1 MNDSLFKSW
10 VPKWASILM
19 YLFIFFPALFIN
31 GAYSS
36 NAAEMVSG
44 LGIISEH
51 VMFATFMS
59 AIGLVIA
66 GPFLVSVL
74 RTFSKRFIFIVGFS
88 ALFGLSYVCGVTDS
102 MPLLFVCS
110 LLMGIVRV
118 FIMLSSLFGLLGII
132 AGVDVLD
139 MLSAPPASGEE
150 AAKKDKFRGFMQS
163 ASYFLF
169 LTIGQIGSF
178 LTAKMAY
185 EYHWQYVYLY
195 VGAFVFIALL
205 LVFCMMKPENV
216 IIGKGY
222 DFPPVSQ
229 AISATVF
236 LSAVCYLLVYGKTFD
251 WFDDDRICISAGI
264 ALISL
269 AVFVL
274 QHIYCRKKFIDFK
287 AFAVPSVIV
296 AMVFFTL
303 VMFMNSSSV
312 LVTTF
317 MGMSMKLDSVKAAS
331 ISNWQILGFGIGMI
345 INIVMLVKGTH
356 SRWFIIVGFLLMTAS
371 AVYMYFQYQAMATYE
386 SMILPTVLRSIGM
399 WMIYAYCGCYGMNQ
413 LDIGKQLGT
422 WVFIMLIFRA
432 VLGPAGGAT
441 IYSNAVNQRSQDH
454 IVRIA
459 QDYDNVYPEF
469 ARIPVA
475 SAKGSVQ
482 QQAMLVTL
490 KELTGWTIFGGL
502 GCVLLAFVFP
512 YSSWRI
518 GRKKAPAP
526 T

>member
-1 MNDSLFKSW
+1 MSDSLFKSW

-59 AIGLVIA
+59 AIGLVVA
-66 GPFLVSVL
+66 GPYLVSVL

-88 ALFGLSYVCGVTDS
+88 VLFGLSYICGVTDS

-139 MLSAPPASGEE
+139 MLSAPPASGEK

-163 ASYFLF
+163 TSYFLF
-169 LTIGQIGSF
+169 LTIGQIGSY

-195 VGAFVFIALL
+195 VGAFVFLALL
-205 LVFCMMKPENV
+205 LVFCLMKPES
-216 IIGKGY
+216 IRIGKGY
-222 DFPPVSQ
+222 DFPPITQ
-229 AISATVF
+229 AISATIF
-236 LSAVCYLLVYGKTFD
+236 LSAVCYMLAYGKTYD
-251 WFDDDRICISAGI
+251 WFDDERICISAGI
-264 ALISL
+264 ILISG
-269 AVFVL
+269 AIFIL
-274 QHIYCRKKFIDFK
+274 QQIYCHKKFIDVK
-287 AFAVPSVIV
+287 AFTVPSVIV

-356 SRWFIIVGFLLMTAS
+356 SRWFIIVGFALMTSS

-441 IYSNAVNQRSQDH
+441 LYSNAVNQRSQDH

-459 QDYDNVYPEF
+459 QDYDNVYPEL
-469 ARIPVA
+469 ARMPVP
-475 SAKGSVQ
+475 SAKGAVQ

-490 KELTGWTIFGGL
+490 KELTGWTIFGGI
-502 GCVLLAFVFP
+502 GCVVLAFVFP

-518 GRKKAPAP
+518 RKKTIPAP
-526 T
+526 S